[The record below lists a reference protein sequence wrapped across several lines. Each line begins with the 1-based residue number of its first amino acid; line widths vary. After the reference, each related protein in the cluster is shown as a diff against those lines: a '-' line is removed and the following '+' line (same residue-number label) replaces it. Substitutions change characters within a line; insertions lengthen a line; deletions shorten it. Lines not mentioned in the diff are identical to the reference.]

1 MVKKEFQT
9 ESKRILD
16 LMINS
21 VYTHREIF
29 LRELISNASDA
40 IDKLYFRSLTD
51 PNIGLSRD
59 DFRILITADKNN
71 RTLTISDNGCGM
83 NREEL
88 EKNLGTIARSGTLE
102 FKTSNELKDDI
113 DIIGQFGVGFY
124 SAFMVSKKVTV
135 ISLAYGENQAYKWE
149 STGVD
154 GYTVEPCEKSEV
166 GTDVIL
172 ELKDNTDEENY
183 DEFLNGYRIS
193 ALVKKYS
200 DYIRYPIKM
209 EMERTRPKKNNDK
222 EYETYYELET
232 LNSMVPLWKRNK
244 SDLKEEDYKEFY
256 KNKFFDFSDPLLY
269 VHTNAEGAVTYNAL
283 LYVPSNAPYNYYTKE
298 FQRGLQLYSSGVLIM
313 ENCPELLPDYFSFVR
328 GLVDTQDL
336 SLNISRE
343 MLQHDRQLKL
353 IAKSIEKKIK
363 SELQKL
369 LESDREKYTSFFKLF
384 GLPIKFGIYQSFGA
398 NKDLLKDLLVY
409 HSLNENKFIT
419 IQEYV
424 DSMKPEQP
432 HIYYV
437 CGENVETVSRLPQL
451 ERIREKGF
459 DVLCMTD
466 DVDEFL
472 VKLLGDWNGKK
483 FVSVTSGDLGLS
495 EEDEKKATDE
505 KEKQYKELLDEVR
518 KALEDKVSSVKLSM
532 RLKSHPACL
541 SSEGEVSLEMEKVLN
556 AMPTGIDVKARR
568 VLELNADHDVF
579 KKLVELKD
587 TDPDKLATYSRI
599 LYGQSLL
606 IEGLPL
612 EDPVAFSEDLCR
624 IMSAG

>member
-1 MVKKEFQT
+1 MKKQFQT

-21 VYTHREIF
+21 IYTHKEIF

-40 IDKLYFRSLTD
+40 IDKLYFRTLTD
-51 PNIGLSRD
+51 SDIGMSRD
-59 DFRILITADKNN
+59 DFRILITADKNK

-83 NREEL
+83 NSEEL
-88 EKNLGTIARSGTLE
+88 ESNLGTIARSGTLE
-102 FKTSNELKDDI
+102 FKNTNELDGDI

-135 ISLAYGENQAYKWE
+135 ISLAYGEKQAYKWE

-154 GYTVEPCEKSEV
+154 GYIIEPCEKEET
-166 GTDVIL
+166 GTEIIL
-172 ELKDNTDEENY
+172 ELKDNTEEENY
-183 DEFLNGYRIS
+183 DEFLNGYQIS

-209 EMERTRPKKNNDK
+209 EIEKSRPKKDNDK
-222 EYETYYELET
+222 EYETYFELET

-244 SDLKEEDYKEFY
+244 SDIKEEDYNNFY
-256 KNKFFDFSDPLLY
+256 KDKFFDFSDPLIA

-283 LYVPSNAPYNYYTKE
+283 LYVPANAPYNYYTKE

-313 ENCPELLPDYFSFVR
+313 ENCPDLLPDYFSFVR

-363 SELQKL
+363 NELKKL
-369 LESDREKYTSFFKLF
+369 LDKDREKYTTFFKLF

-398 NKDLLKDLLVY
+398 QKDFLKDLLVY
-409 HSLNENKFIT
+409 QSLNEDKYIT

-424 DSMKPEQP
+424 DSMKPEQS

-437 CGENVETVSRLPQL
+437 CGDSVENISRLPQL
-451 ERIREKGF
+451 ERIREKGY

-472 VKLLGDWNGKK
+472 VKLLGDWDGKN
-483 FVSVTSGDLGLS
+483 FISATSGDLGLS

-505 KEKQYKELLDEVR
+505 KEKEHKELLEAIQ
-518 KALEDKVSSVKLSM
+518 KALDDKVSSVKLSL
-532 RLKSHPACL
+532 RLKSHPVCL

-556 AMPTGIDVKARR
+556 AMPTGGGVKAKR
-568 VLELNADHDVF
+568 VLELNAEHAVF
-579 KKLVELKD
+579 KKLIDLKES
-587 TDPDKLATYSRI
+587 DPDKLSTYSRI

-612 EDPVAFSEDLCR
+612 EDPVAFGEDLCKL
-624 IMSAG
+624 MSQ

>member
-1 MVKKEFQT
+1 MKKQFQT

-21 VYTHREIF
+21 IYTHKEIF

-40 IDKLYFRSLTD
+40 IDKLYFRTLTD
-51 PNIGLSRD
+51 SDIGMSRD
-59 DFRILITADKNN
+59 DFRILITADKNK

-83 NREEL
+83 NSEEL
-88 EKNLGTIARSGTLE
+88 ESNLGTIARSGTLE
-102 FKTSNELKDDI
+102 FKNTNELDGDI

-135 ISLAYGENQAYKWE
+135 ISLAYGEKQAYKWE

-154 GYTVEPCEKSEV
+154 GYIIEPCEKEET
-166 GTDVIL
+166 GTEIIL
-172 ELKDNTDEENY
+172 ELKDNTEEENY
-183 DEFLNGYRIS
+183 DEFLNGYQIS

-209 EMERTRPKKNNDK
+209 EIEKSRPKKDNDK
-222 EYETYYELET
+222 EYETYFELET

-244 SDLKEEDYKEFY
+244 SDIKEEDYNNFY
-256 KNKFFDFSDPLLY
+256 KDKFFDFSDPLIA

-283 LYVPSNAPYNYYTKE
+283 LYVPANAPYNYYTKE

-313 ENCPELLPDYFSFVR
+313 ENCPDLLPDYFSFVR

-363 SELQKL
+363 NELKKL
-369 LESDREKYTSFFKLF
+369 LDKDREKYTTFFKLF

-398 NKDLLKDLLVY
+398 QKDFLKDLLVY
-409 HSLNENKFIT
+409 QSLNEDKYIT

-424 DSMKPEQP
+424 DSMKPEQS

-437 CGENVETVSRLPQL
+437 CGDSVENISRLPQL
-451 ERIREKGF
+451 ERIREKGY

-472 VKLLGDWNGKK
+472 VKLLGDWDGKN
-483 FVSVTSGDLGLS
+483 FISATSGDLGLS

-505 KEKQYKELLDEVR
+505 KEKEHKELLEAIQ
-518 KALEDKVSSVKLSM
+518 KALDDKVSSVKLSL
-532 RLKSHPACL
+532 RLKSHPVCL

-556 AMPTGIDVKARR
+556 AMPTGGGVKAKR
-568 VLELNADHDVF
+568 VLELNAEHAVF
-579 KKLVELKD
+579 KKLIDLKER
-587 TDPDKLATYSRI
+587 DPDKLSTYSRI

-612 EDPVAFSEDLCR
+612 EDPVAFGEDLCKL
-624 IMSAG
+624 MSQ

>member
-1 MVKKEFQT
+1 MVKKQFQT

-21 VYTHREIF
+21 IYTHKEIF

-40 IDKLYFRSLTD
+40 IDKLYFRTLTD
-51 PNIGLSRD
+51 SDIGMSRD
-59 DFRILITADKNN
+59 DFRILITADKNK

-83 NREEL
+83 NSEEL
-88 EKNLGTIARSGTLE
+88 ESNLGTIARSGTLE
-102 FKTSNELKDDI
+102 FKNTNELDGDI

-135 ISLAYGENQAYKWE
+135 ISLAYGEKQAYKWE

-154 GYTVEPCEKSEV
+154 GYIIEPCEKEET
-166 GTDVIL
+166 GTEIIL
-172 ELKDNTDEENY
+172 ELKDNTEEENY
-183 DEFLNGYRIS
+183 DEFLNGYQIS

-209 EMERTRPKKNNDK
+209 EIEKSRPKKDNDK
-222 EYETYYELET
+222 EYETYFELET

-244 SDLKEEDYKEFY
+244 SDIKEEDYNNFY
-256 KNKFFDFSDPLLY
+256 KDKFFDFSDPLIA

-283 LYVPSNAPYNYYTKE
+283 LYVPANAPYNYYTKE

-313 ENCPELLPDYFSFVR
+313 ENCPDLLPDYFSFVR

-363 SELQKL
+363 NELKKL
-369 LESDREKYTSFFKLF
+369 LDKDREKYTTFFKLF

-398 NKDLLKDLLVY
+398 QKDFLKDLLVY
-409 HSLNENKFIT
+409 QSLNEDKYIT

-424 DSMKPEQP
+424 DSMKPEQS

-437 CGENVETVSRLPQL
+437 CGDSVENISRLPQL
-451 ERIREKGF
+451 ERIREKGY

-472 VKLLGDWNGKK
+472 VKLLGDWDGKN
-483 FVSVTSGDLGLS
+483 FISATSGDLGLS

-505 KEKQYKELLDEVR
+505 KEKEHKELLEAIQ
-518 KALEDKVSSVKLSM
+518 KALDDKVSSVKLSL
-532 RLKSHPACL
+532 RLKSHPVCL

-556 AMPTGIDVKARR
+556 AMPTGGGVKAKR
-568 VLELNADHDVF
+568 VLELNAEHAVF
-579 KKLVELKD
+579 KKLIDLKER
-587 TDPDKLATYSRI
+587 DPDKLSTYSRI

-612 EDPVAFSEDLCR
+612 EDPVAFGEDLCKL
-624 IMSAG
+624 MSQ

>member
-1 MVKKEFQT
+1 VKKQFQT

-21 VYTHREIF
+21 IYTHKEIF

-40 IDKLYFRSLTD
+40 IDKLYFRTLTD
-51 PNIGLSRD
+51 SDIGMSRD
-59 DFRILITADKNN
+59 DFRILITADKNK

-83 NREEL
+83 NSEEL
-88 EKNLGTIARSGTLE
+88 ESNLGTIARSGTLE
-102 FKTSNELKDDI
+102 FKNTNELDGDI

-135 ISLAYGENQAYKWE
+135 ISLAYGEKQAYKWE

-154 GYTVEPCEKSEV
+154 GYIIEPCEKEET
-166 GTDVIL
+166 GTEIIL
-172 ELKDNTDEENY
+172 ELKDNTEEENY
-183 DEFLNGYRIS
+183 DEFLNGYQIS

-209 EMERTRPKKNNDK
+209 EIEKSRPKKDNDK
-222 EYETYYELET
+222 EYETYFELET

-244 SDLKEEDYKEFY
+244 SDIKEEDYNNFY
-256 KNKFFDFSDPLLY
+256 KDKFFDFSDPLIA

-283 LYVPSNAPYNYYTKE
+283 LYVPANAPYNYYTKE

-313 ENCPELLPDYFSFVR
+313 ENCPDLLPDYFSFVR

-363 SELQKL
+363 NELKKL
-369 LESDREKYTSFFKLF
+369 LDKDREKYTTFFKLF

-398 NKDLLKDLLVY
+398 QKDFLKDLLVY
-409 HSLNENKFIT
+409 QSLNEDKYIT

-424 DSMKPEQP
+424 DSMKPEQS

-437 CGENVETVSRLPQL
+437 CGDSVENISRLPQL
-451 ERIREKGF
+451 ERIREKGY

-472 VKLLGDWNGKK
+472 VKLLGDWDGKN
-483 FVSVTSGDLGLS
+483 FISATSGDLGLS

-505 KEKQYKELLDEVR
+505 KEKEHKELLEAIQ
-518 KALEDKVSSVKLSM
+518 KALDDKVSSVKLSL
-532 RLKSHPACL
+532 RLKSHPVCL

-556 AMPTGIDVKARR
+556 AMPTGGGVKAKR
-568 VLELNADHDVF
+568 VLELNAEHAVF
-579 KKLVELKD
+579 KKLIDLKER
-587 TDPDKLATYSRI
+587 DPDKLSTYSRI

-612 EDPVAFSEDLCR
+612 EDPVAFGEDLCKL
-624 IMSAG
+624 MSQ